1 MPAKKTSDKN
11 TKLTK
16 QSDANSTVAKS
27 TKKKATTKKTT
38 TTKKAT
44 ATKKVATTSQAKVSK
59 KAEKKP
65 ATKKVS
71 SKNSTTKKSTTKT
84 TKKSTTKAKRVDTVL
99 EPKSLLNE
107 DLTKEFELS
116 EYYDLPPKYEQT
128 IVKILAQTP
137 NTLFIYW
144 DISEKDRQNFI
155 DTYGPSVFSNT
166 KPVLIITNKTMNYRF
181 EIDINDF
188 ANCWYLHVN
197 DAKCEYHIEL
207 GRRPINSNI
216 HLPNNYLYVSSS
228 NQIEAPND
236 HILLEK
242 EQKMVYFKN
251 VKTNTVSS
259 KSISQ
264 VHFLQNLGR
273 CYNIYDF
280 YQNTYKEENS
290 DSIINFTD
298 NTSSFFK

>member
-27 TKKKATTKKTT
+27 TKKKTTTKKTT

-44 ATKKVATTSQAKVSK
+44 ATKKVATTSKAKVSK

-71 SKNSTTKKSTTKT
+71 SKNSTTKKSTP
-84 TKKSTTKAKRVDTVL
+84 KAKRVDAVL

>member
-16 QSDANSTVAKS
+16 QSDSNSTVAKS
-27 TKKKATTKKTT
+27 TKKKTT

-59 KAEKKP
+59 KVEKKP
-65 ATKKVS
+65 TTKKVS
-71 SKNSTTKKSTTKT
+71 SKNSTTKKSITKNTKKT
-84 TKKSTTKAKRVDTVL
+84 TTRAKKEVVKKVDTVL
-99 EPKSLLNE
+99 ETKSLLNE

-128 IVKILAQTP
+128 IVKLLAQTP

-197 DAKCEYHIEL
+197 DAKCEYHVEL

-259 KSISQ
+259 KPISR